1 MNTILEELNKLFG
14 EVEIHSNEILNKAK
28 TPILVNVSLDNDI
41 YTVEA
46 ALAGVKKENISIMI
60 EDENLIINVKEEV
73 NNKKY
78 LTNEIRSNYL
88 SRTIELE
95 GINKENVRARY
106 ENGILIVELLKT
118 TIKPTTIEIE

>member
-14 EVEIHSNEILNKAK
+14 EVEIHSNEILKKAK

-60 EDENLIINVKEEV
+60 EDDNLIINVKEEE

-88 SRTIELE
+88 SRTIFLE
-95 GINKENVRARY
+95 GINKDNVRARY
-106 ENGILIVELLKT
+106 ENGILIVELLKST
-118 TIKPTTIEIE
+118 VKPTTIEIE

>member
-14 EVEIHSNEILNKAK
+14 EVEIHSNEILKKAK

-60 EDENLIINVKEEV
+60 EDENLIINVKEEE

-88 SRTIELE
+88 SRTIFLE
-95 GINKENVRARY
+95 GINKDNVRARY
-106 ENGILIVELLKT
+106 ENGILIVELLKST
-118 TIKPTTIEIE
+118 VKPTTIEIE